1 MLVRALLTSRDILLE
16 ELQNL
21 SKSINQ
27 IIDLS
32 DFTSELDDLKLFGSS
47 LRGVVETPRA
57 VVSAEA
63 STMPQMGSE
72 VLISCCI
79 VLIDACGILIFMWL
93 WLIICIFILEQKPN
107 GSVDFRDHEFF
118 RSLSKDEL
126 LNFFHLLGSQILY
139 LWNTFLKFH
148 RFVRVLSYIQCLC
161 TFYSTWMKVGIHFL
175 PFCGF

>member
-32 DFTSELDDLKLFGSS
+32 DFTSELDDSKLFGSS

-72 VLISCCI
+72 VLILCCI

-93 WLIICIFILEQKPN
+93 WLIISIFTLEQKPN

-148 RFVRVLSYIQCLC
+148 RLVRVLS
-161 TFYSTWMKVGIHFL
+161 
-175 PFCGF
+175 